1 MTPREL
7 NGHHDGTELKIG
19 IAIARFNRYVTAR
32 MLDGAL
38 TRLAE
43 LGVAETDVTV
53 AWVPG
58 SFELP
63 SAARELAV
71 QPNLAIDAVIC
82 LGTVINGETA
92 HFEHVSR
99 GAAEGIARVSAET
112 GKPVIFGVLTTYSTD
127 QAVERADTGGQNL
140 GAEYAEAAVEMAN
153 LHRAVRD
160 L

>member
-1 MTPREL
+1 MTPSEL
-7 NGHHDGTELKIG
+7 TGHNDGADLKIG
-19 IAIARFNRYVTAR
+19 IAIARFNKYVTGM
-32 MLDGAL
+32 MLAGAL
-38 TRLAE
+38 ARLTE
-43 LGVAETDVTV
+43 LGVAEEDVTV

-63 SAARELAV
+63 SAALEMAV
-71 QPNLAIDAVIC
+71 QPNLAVDAVIC

-99 GAAEGIARVSAET
+99 GAAEGIARI
-112 GKPVIFGVLTTYSTD
+112 IFGVLTTYSTD

-140 GAEYAEAAVEMAN
+140 GAEYADAAVEMAN
-153 LHRAVRD
+153 LRRALRD

>member
-1 MTPREL
+1 MTPSEL
-7 NGHHDGTELKIG
+7 TGHSDGADLKIG
-19 IAIARFNRYVTAR
+19 IAIARFNRYVTAM

-38 TRLAE
+38 TRLTE
-43 LGVAETDVTV
+43 LGVTEQDVTV

-63 SAARELAV
+63 SVARELAV
-71 QPNLAIDAVIC
+71 QPNLALDAVIC

-127 QAVERADTGGQNL
+127 QAVERADPGGQNL
-140 GAEYAEAAVEMAN
+140 GAEYADAAVEMAN
-153 LHRAVRD
+153 LHRALWD